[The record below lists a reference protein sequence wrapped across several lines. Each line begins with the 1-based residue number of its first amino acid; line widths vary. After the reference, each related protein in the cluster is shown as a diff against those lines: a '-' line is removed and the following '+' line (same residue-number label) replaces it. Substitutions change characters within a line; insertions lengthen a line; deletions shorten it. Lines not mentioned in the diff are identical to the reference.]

1 MGRRPTINYTHG
13 DYTESQK
20 YRDDRYFLCILCVQR
35 PGSEVF
41 LLRVRVPEG
50 SRSESV
56 ERREQHE
63 NAKAGR
69 EVLALQS
76 SWS

>member
-35 PGSEVF
+35 LGSEVF
-41 LLRVRVPEG
+41 LLRVRVPELN
-50 SRSESV
+50 RSESV
-56 ERREQHE
+56 ERYKQHK
-63 NAKAGR
+63 NAEAGR
-69 EVLALQS
+69 EVLALQL